1 MGFTVFCFTPFFS
14 RWRPWRRPEK
24 WSWEK
29 RISCLVPAFLAKD
42 WCFGFGSRR
51 VDPEQPTSDIEV
63 GVPKKNSTSF
73 GVKRNE
79 KNTQLYDPK
88 MFGQILIGVTSYTVT
103 AFIRI
108 VVASSWC
115 GWILDG
121 FCWSIFVYEWVF
133 VDSKKKH
140 ISYRTNRNELMFLVS
155 GKNHWTCLHPG
166 RLTWNLQI
174 THLERKMI
182 FQTSMIMFHG
192 NLQGGIHMNT
202 RCYWTSSFKNSIC
215 PTIWKFRSPADAWP

>member
-1 MGFTVFCFTPFFS
+1 M
-14 RWRPWRRPEK
+14 K
-24 WSWEK
+24 
-29 RISCLVPAFLAKD
+29 
-42 WCFGFGSRR
+42 
-51 VDPEQPTSDIEV
+51 
-63 GVPKKNSTSF
+63 
-73 GVKRNE
+73 

-88 MFGQILIGVTSYTVT
+88 IFGQFLIGAISYTVT
-103 AFIRI
+103 AFIRT

-115 GWILDG
+115 GWILDW

-133 VDSKKKH
+133 VDSKRKH
-140 ISYRTNRNELMFLVS
+140 ISYWTNRNELMFLVS

-215 PTIWKFRSPADAWP
+215 PTIWKLRSPATHGRSASSQRGAKMGGNTVDGRNPAPPEDSKNHVTMG